1 MAYIFGRYPYIL
13 PVSRLLKGMPCYNCT
28 IPSPRYDMKSV
39 LLFLLCLS
47 PLLGT
52 AQTLPPAPQLAAEN
66 YVLYDH
72 TSHQVLVS
80 HNADA
85 RIAPASL
92 TKLMTAYVVFA
103 ALKQDKISL
112 RQNLTP
118 TAYAL
123 RLQNEEPR
131 MFLQVGKEV
140 KVEELLRGLIVQSAN
155 DAARVLAEAI
165 ANHEIA
171 FADLMNNEAKRLGMN
186 NTHFANA
193 TGVTEEGH
201 YSSARDLALLA
212 AALVRDFPQHYA
224 LYALREYK
232 YNGINQFNR
241 NQLLWLDPYVDG
253 MQTAYAEE
261 TGFSLIATAKRDNR
275 RLISVV
281 IGAQKENL
289 RSTESQRLLNHGF
302 KEYELVPLYRQDQPV
317 SSLRLWKGTEHQLE
331 IGFREDRYVTIPL
344 GLRDQLRAQLE
355 TRQPLIAP
363 VNAGQRIGTLH
374 LFLNGE
380 PYLDLPVVAL
390 ESVRL
395 ANVFSRGVDAIR
407 LFFQ

>member
-1 MAYIFGRYPYIL
+1 MKLVL
-13 PVSRLLKGMPCYNCT
+13 PLLL
-28 IPSPRYDMKSV
+28 V
-39 LLFLLCLS
+39 LLCLS
-47 PLLGT
+47 ST
-52 AQTLPPAPQLAAEN
+52 AQALPSAPQLAAQQ

-72 TSHQVLVS
+72 SSQQVLLA

-85 RIAPASL
+85 RVAPVSL
-92 TKLMTAYVVFA
+92 TKLMTAYVVFG
-103 ALKQDKISL
+103 ALKQGKISL

-131 MFLQVGKEV
+131 MFLEVGKDV
-140 KVEELLRGLIVQSAN
+140 RVEELLRGLVVQSAN

-171 FADLMNNEAKRLGMN
+171 FADLMNNEARHLGMS

-193 TGVTEEGH
+193 TGIPEEQH
-201 YSSARDLALLA
+201 YSSAADLALLA
-212 AALVRDFPQHYA
+212 AALVRDFPDFYP

-232 YNGINQFNR
+232 YNGINQFSRNR
-241 NQLLWLDPYVDG
+241 LLWLDPYVDG

-261 TGFSLIATAKRDNR
+261 TGFSLVASAKRDNR

-281 IGAQKENL
+281 LGAEKENL
-289 RSTESQRLLNHGF
+289 RSTESQRLLNYGF
-302 KEYELVPLYRQDQPV
+302 KEYESVPLYRKDEAV
-317 SSLRLWKGTEHQLE
+317 SSLHLWKGTEHQME

-344 GLRDQLRAQLE
+344 GQRDKLRAKLE

-363 VNAGQRIGTLH
+363 VTAGQRIGTLH
-374 LFLNGE
+374 LFLNDQ

-390 ESVRL
+390 DGVPL

>member
-1 MAYIFGRYPYIL
+1 MKLVL
-13 PVSRLLKGMPCYNCT
+13 PLLL
-28 IPSPRYDMKSV
+28 V
-39 LLFLLCLS
+39 LLCLS
-47 PLLGT
+47 ST
-52 AQTLPPAPQLAAEN
+52 AQALPSAPQLAAQQ

-72 TSHQVLVS
+72 SSQQVLLA

-85 RIAPASL
+85 RVAPVSL
-92 TKLMTAYVVFA
+92 TKLMTAYVVFG
-103 ALKQDKISL
+103 ALKQGKISL

-131 MFLQVGKEV
+131 MFLEVGKDV
-140 KVEELLRGLIVQSAN
+140 RVEELLRGLVVQSAN

-171 FADLMNNEAKRLGMN
+171 FADLMNNEARRLGMS

-193 TGVTEEGH
+193 TGIPEEQH
-201 YSSARDLALLA
+201 YSSAADLALLA
-212 AALVRDFPQHYA
+212 AALVRDFPDFYP

-232 YNGINQFNR
+232 YNGINQFSRNR
-241 NQLLWLDPYVDG
+241 LLWLDPYVDG

-261 TGFSLIATAKRDNR
+261 TGFSLVASAKRDNR

-281 IGAQKENL
+281 LGAEKENL
-289 RSTESQRLLNHGF
+289 RSTESQRLLNYGF
-302 KEYELVPLYRQDQPV
+302 KEYESVPLYRKDEAV
-317 SSLRLWKGTEHQLE
+317 SSLHLWKGTEHQME

-344 GLRDQLRAQLE
+344 GQRDKLRAKLE

-374 LFLNGE
+374 LFLNDQ

-390 ESVRL
+390 DGAPL

>member
-1 MAYIFGRYPYIL
+1 
-13 PVSRLLKGMPCYNCT
+13 
-28 IPSPRYDMKSV
+28 MKIA
-39 LLFLLCLS
+39 F
-47 PLLGT
+47 PLLLALSCLFST
-52 AQTLPPAPQLAAEN
+52 AQALPSDPQLAAKH
-66 YVLYDH
+66 YALYDFSSRQMLIEH
-72 TSHQVLVS
+72 
-80 HNADA
+80 DA
-85 RIAPASL
+85 SSRVAPASL
-92 TKLMTAYVVFA
+92 TKLMTAYVVFD
-103 ALKQDKISL
+103 ALKQNKISL
-112 RQNLTP
+112 RQSLEP

-131 MFLQVGKEV
+131 MFLEVGKEV

-171 FADLMNNEAKRLGMN
+171 FADLMNQQAQRMGMR

-193 TGVTEEGH
+193 TGVAEEQH
-201 YSSARDLALLA
+201 YSSAHDLALLA
-212 AALVRDFPQHYA
+212 AALLRDFPEFYP

-241 NQLLWLDPYVDG
+241 NRLLWLDPYVDG
-253 MQTAYAEE
+253 LQTSYTEE
-261 TGFSLIATAKRDNR
+261 AGFSLVASSKRDNR

-281 IGAQKENL
+281 LGAEKENL

-302 KEYELVPLYRQDQPV
+302 QQFEMAQLYRKDQPV
-317 SSLRLWKGTEHQLE
+317 SSLRLWKGTEHQVE
-331 IGFREDRYVTIPL
+331 IGFREDRFVTIPL
-344 GLRDQLRAQLE
+344 GQRELLRARLE

-363 VNAGQRIGTLH
+363 VNAGQAIGTLH
-374 LFLNGE
+374 LLLNGE
-380 PYLDLPVVAL
+380 PYLDLPVVVL
-390 ESVRL
+390 ESVPL

>member
-1 MAYIFGRYPYIL
+1 
-13 PVSRLLKGMPCYNCT
+13 
-28 IPSPRYDMKSV
+28 MKSV

-317 SSLRLWKGTEHQLE
+317 NSLRLWKGTEHQLE